1 MVRRTQEM
9 DVSRTILRR
18 AVFPLVLAFLSLWG
32 VSSAAPPSVLSRGL
46 FEIQYASED
55 EEVAQRSL
63 EILQTGLAEFTEHL
77 LPGDTPIRVTICHT
91 LEDFRRVAGEYGR
104 ASVGGIARSRQ
115 SMIIVKGPHLLPEAR
130 DYRGMLRHE
139 LIHVLLARNTEE
151 ANVPRWFNE
160 GVAMVVSRELR
171 WESGLRI
178 ARMYVRRRLIAYPEL
193 NLAFAPLGNEETFDD
208 AYAQALS
215 MTRYL
220 VDHLGE
226 DRFWQIVRSLKT
238 QSFED
243 ALRAY
248 AGMTPA
254 DLYDAWHA
262 SLWQVALIS
271 SLVSGFSAFQLMAI
285 LVVVAYLRKRRR
297 GQQILQ
303 QWEEEENEPEVFSW
317 EALEEGPCPW
327 EEEEEKRG

>member
-1 MVRRTQEM
+1 
-9 DVSRTILRR
+9 
-18 AVFPLVLAFLSLWG
+18 
-32 VSSAAPPSVLSRGL
+32 
-46 FEIQYASED
+46 
-55 EEVAQRSL
+55 
-63 EILQTGLAEFTEHL
+63 
-77 LPGDTPIRVTICHT
+77 
-91 LEDFRRVAGEYGR
+91 
-104 ASVGGIARSRQ
+104 
-115 SMIIVKGPHLLPEAR
+115 MIVVKGPHLLPEAR

-220 VDHLGE
+220 MENLGE

-262 SLWQVALIS
+262 SLWKVAVIS

-285 LVVVAYLRKRRR
+285 LAVVAYLRKRRR
-297 GQQILQ
+297 GRHILQ
-303 QWEEEENEPEVFSW
+303 QWEEEENEPEAFSW
-317 EALEEGPCPW
+317 EALEEGPYPW
-327 EEEEEKRG
+327 DEEEEEKRD